1 MSGASAFSL
10 ALKPS
15 RWRALPYG
23 LSLLAVILLCL
34 LLPLSGVQLLILS
47 PLLVFWLYRQ
57 LQCWQQPMF
66 CQMLTL
72 DENGRIRFFADV
84 KPAGQLLGQS
94 LVCGWGFWLY
104 WRDDEAVV
112 HQLWLYRDNFSESDG
127 RALARVCAQ
136 SRWQKQS

>member
-1 MSGASAFSL
+1 MSGVSAFSL
-10 ALKPS
+10 ALQPS

-23 LSLLAVILLCL
+23 LSLLVFILLCL
-34 LLPLSGVQLLILS
+34 LLPLSIWQLLMLS

-57 LQCWQQPMF
+57 LQCWQQPLF
-66 CQMLTL
+66 CRMLTL

-94 LVCGWGFWLY
+94 LVCAWGFWLY

-127 RALARVCAQ
+127 RALARACVQ